1 MKEKK
6 KINIEIG
13 KRIKKSREGR
23 GLTQERLAEEIDVS
37 IQYISDLERGV
48 VGASTS
54 TLINICRILDASA
67 DYILFGKDPNTI
79 SDVSDRLK
87 EYTPKQVESMY
98 RIMDI
103 IDDFYRTDDEW
114 KSIAQNGNVFFVVRE
129 KIF

>member
-1 MKEKK
+1 MESVLKNHGEAEDWRRNGWRKK
-6 KINIEIG
+6 
-13 KRIKKSREGR
+13 
-23 GLTQERLAEEIDVS
+23 IDVS

-114 KSIAQNGNVFFVVRE
+114 KKHCPKRQCLFRCKRENILRKKKNVG
-129 KIF
+129 K

>member
-1 MKEKK
+1 M
-6 KINIEIG
+6 
-13 KRIKKSREGR
+13 
-23 GLTQERLAEEIDVS
+23 TQERLAEEIDVS
-37 IQYISDLERGV
+37 IQYISDLERSV

-103 IDDFYRTDDEW
+103 IDDFYRTDDE
-114 KSIAQNGNVFFVVRE
+114 
-129 KIF
+129 

>member
-13 KRIKKSREGR
+13 KRIKKARESR
-23 GLTQERLAEEIDVS
+23 GLTQERLAEEIDTS

-48 VGASTS
+48 VGTSTP

-79 SDVSDRLK
+79 ADVSEKLK
-87 EYTPKQVESMY
+87 EYTPRQVESMY

-103 IDDFYRTDDEW
+103 IDDFYRTDDE
-114 KSIAQNGNVFFVVRE
+114 
-129 KIF
+129 